1 MWGETKDADFL
12 LEARKM
18 GCSGSKGKN
27 HHPTE
32 VRKISVPTKPLD
44 APRPTKPGTTKPGA
58 LYSQERHTL
67 RPLDLLLFAGE
78 DGISGM
84 IRFLQ
89 ERGIE
94 SERKINLESTDVFSH
109 VGIVVT
115 SEILDSPL
123 IEEGKI
129 YVWESTI
136 SGRFGQNVQNVRH
149 EDFLGV
155 QLRNLDELFPAYD
168 DPPSTWIAV
177 CHLSNNP
184 YDLAPSEDEKVYLK
198 RRFTAIF
205 DRLDGVR
212 YDLNP
217 VALASSIFP
226 VLRPTRRQMKKILE
240 GSGAKILS
248 APAEWLFCSELAAT
262 VYRDMGLYPESIIPD
277 NVLPMDLIGYDIDG
291 IDRGGLPCIFNL
303 PPKRLVSDKYYTG
316 DGDVPVPKKE
326 VLLAPTSTDPPL
338 VGPRYVFADLTVIDE
353 NGVPHVV
360 PNPGLLID
368 TKAKNPLMTDPGIF
382 SAVTTP
388 SPRRKEKLGEVE
400 RFRRDSSAADRG
412 DLVGGKFSRENSA
425 REVPSSKIIARP
437 EISAPP
443 SPESVARTKSPPGLI
458 IPRSASISP
467 PGSDAGSL
475 HTSMNSNVSS
485 DPTVSLGD
493 GGAETSSTDPS
504 LENPSDSRA

>member
-1 MWGETKDADFL
+1 M
-12 LEARKM
+12 
-18 GCSGSKGKN
+18 
-27 HHPTE
+27 
-32 VRKISVPTKPLD
+32 PTKPLD
-44 APRPTKPGTTKPGA
+44 APRPTKPGN

-184 YDLAPSEDEKVYLK
+184 YDLAPSEDEKVALK
-198 RRFTAIF
+198 KRFTAIF

-316 DGDVPVPKKE
+316 DVPKKE
-326 VLLAPTSTDPPL
+326 VLLAPAVTDPPL

-360 PNPGLLID
+360 PNPGIPQSSVSV
-368 TKAKNPLMTDPGIF
+368 TAESKGKNPLMTDPGIF

-388 SPRRKEKLGEVE
+388 SPRRKEKIGEVE
-400 RFRRDSSAADRG
+400 RFRRDSSAA
-412 DLVGGKFSRENSA
+412 V

-443 SPESVARTKSPPGLI
+443 SPKPVARAEGGGPPPGLI